1 MAEPIIVS
9 DSNQSDLRYSME
21 NPKFIE
27 LESKIDAL
35 IEVCEELQREN
46 EMLKSTQ
53 GTWHKERA
61 QLREKNE
68 QARTRVEAMIARLKS
83 LEKEV

>member
-1 MAEPIIVS
+1 
-9 DSNQSDLRYSME
+9 ME

-27 LESKIDAL
+27 LEGKIDAL
-35 IEVCEELQREN
+35 IEVCEELHREN
-46 EMLKSTQ
+46 QMLKTTQ
-53 GTWHKERA
+53 GTWQKERS

>member
-1 MAEPIIVS
+1 
-9 DSNQSDLRYSME
+9 ME

-46 EMLKSTQ
+46 EMLKATQ
-53 GTWHKERA
+53 GTWQKERA

>member
-1 MAEPIIVS
+1 
-9 DSNQSDLRYSME
+9 ME

-35 IEVCEELQREN
+35 IEVCEELHREN
-46 EMLKSTQ
+46 QMLKSTQ
-53 GTWHKERA
+53 STWQRERA

>member
-1 MAEPIIVS
+1 
-9 DSNQSDLRYSME
+9 ME

-35 IEVCEELQREN
+35 IEVCEELHREN

-53 GTWHKERA
+53 GAWQRERA